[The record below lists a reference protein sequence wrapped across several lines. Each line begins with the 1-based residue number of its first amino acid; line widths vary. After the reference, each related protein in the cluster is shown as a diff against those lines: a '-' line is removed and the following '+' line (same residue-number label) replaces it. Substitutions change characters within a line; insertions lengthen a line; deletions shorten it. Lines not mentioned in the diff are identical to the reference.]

1 MILGQVI
8 KSWRKEHDVSLREAS
23 KQIGLNLNA
32 LHRLENGKTCD
43 GDNLVRVLNWLFL
56 IPKAKTK

>member
-1 MILGQVI
+1 MILGDVI

-32 LHRLENGKTCD
+32 LHRLENGKIGD
-43 GDNLVRVLNWLFL
+43 GENLVRVLTWLFL
-56 IPKAKTK
+56 IQKPKTK